1 MGDDGGRFNSSRNGL
16 ASISRYEGVR
26 DMWEVDYSEGSWQ
39 AAFDGNWLPNC
50 YSTKEE
56 AMKALLDH
64 MAELLCEG

>member
-1 MGDDGGRFNSSRNGL
+1 
-16 ASISRYEGVR
+16 
-26 DMWEVDYSEGSWQ
+26 MWEVDYSEGSWQ